1 MTRFKGFLG
10 GLLTVLAL
18 VAMLVVWI
26 ALPWFAVLGI
36 AVAIGL
42 WLFLTRGG
50 RLAREAAKIGIAG
63 LPQRWGAS
71 LVIVV
76 GIAGVVGVLVAML
89 AMGEGF
95 KATLDKTGG
104 TDSAILL
111 RAGSQAETNSVITRD
126 QVPLIST
133 LPGIAKG
140 TDGKPLASAELSQI
154 INLPSMA
161 DGTDA
166 NVQLRGVGPTAW
178 TLRSRVKIVEGRK
191 FGAAV
196 VLTFQAL
203 GQMRHRYGPQ
213 IAEAML
219 GCSNTKLFLQT
230 IDSETRVWASQTIG
244 ECEVEIQTMTDALA
258 DGDDKPRT
266 TLSKIRKMRPAI
278 LESEL
283 RLPKFEGYLLF
294 PDGLPVTAGSPNTP
308 STSSRSWNATPR
320 SVPTSWNSVC
330 TSGRSAAAAAR

>member
-42 WLFLTRGG
+42 WLFRPRGG
-50 RLAREAAKIGIAG
+50 RLPREAAKIGIAG

-95 KATLDKTGG
+95 KATLDKTGSER
-104 TDSAILL
+104 SAILL

-133 LPGIAKG
+133 LPGIARGK
-140 TDGKPLASAELSQI
+140 DGKPLASAELSQI
-154 INLPSMA
+154 VNLPSMA
-161 DGTDA
+161 DGTDS
-166 NVQLRGVGPTAW
+166 NVQFRGVGPAAW
-178 TLRSRVKIVEGRK
+178 
-191 FGAAV
+191 
-196 VLTFQAL
+196 
-203 GQMRHRYGPQ
+203 
-213 IAEAML
+213 
-219 GCSNTKLFLQT
+219 
-230 IDSETRVWASQTIG
+230 
-244 ECEVEIQTMTDALA
+244 
-258 DGDDKPRT
+258 
-266 TLSKIRKMRPAI
+266 
-278 LESEL
+278 EL
-283 RLPKFEGYLLF
+283 RPQVKLVQGRRFAA
-294 PDGLPVTAGSPNTP
+294 GLREMV
-308 STSSRSWNATPR
+308 
-320 SVPTSWNSVC
+320 V
-330 TSGRSAAAAAR
+330 GRGAQQRFRWLELGKQLMLANQI